1 MADPKGGGGFGTC
14 FSSPP
19 TFLDF
24 FFFLFAETK
33 FTSKKLYVVL
43 NENEICLKMLE
54 MAVLE
59 TRISEISG
67 RGVGGGGGG
76 GKGACPRPP

>member
-43 NENEICLKMLE
+43 NENEFVSKCSKW
-54 MAVLE
+54 
-59 TRISEISG
+59 
-67 RGVGGGGGG
+67 
-76 GKGACPRPP
+76 PF